1 MIDPVGTGWSR
12 GAKPDQAKAFYGV
25 LSDAESMAKAIALYV
40 AKNGRV
46 SSPKFILGES
56 YGGFRAAQV
65 ARAGQSGQGIG
76 INGILML
83 SPMLEGAFQFGGD
96 RFALGAALQLPS
108 LAAAEME
115 RKGTFSK
122 EALAQAEHFAL
133 TEYLSTL
140 AGPPLQG
147 DAARNFYAR
156 VAQMTGLSTEVIV
169 QA

>member
-56 YGGFRAAQV
+56 YGGFRASKV
-65 ARAGQSGQGIG
+65 ARAVQDEQGIVISG
-76 INGILML
+76 IVML

-96 RFALGAALQLPS
+96 RFALGAAFFLPS
-108 LAAAEME
+108 LTAAELE
-115 RKGTFSK
+115 RTHSMSKG
-122 EALAQAEHFAL
+122 AL
-133 TEYLSTL
+133 TEAERFALNEYLTTL
-140 AGPPLQG
+140 AGPPPEG
-147 DAARNFYAR
+147 
-156 VAQMTGLSTEVIV
+156 E
-169 QA
+169 